1 VGRHG
6 GWQREHII
14 ESSGLLQPGGDLRG
28 RLLDENADK
37 AGQAVN
43 LVTVS
48 GTVSVMRRTVM
59 PAMM

>member
-6 GWQREHII
+6 GWQREQVI
-14 ESSGLLQPGGDLRG
+14 ERSGLLQPDGDLRG

-37 AGQAVN
+37 AGQTVN

-48 GTVSVMRRTVM
+48 GTVSVMRKMVI